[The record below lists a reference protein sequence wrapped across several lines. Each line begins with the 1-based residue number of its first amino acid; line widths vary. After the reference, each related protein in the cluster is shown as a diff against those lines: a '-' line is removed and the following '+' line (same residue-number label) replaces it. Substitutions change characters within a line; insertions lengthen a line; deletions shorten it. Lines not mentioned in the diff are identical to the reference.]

1 MLSPLCVFEFVF
13 FFFKLQLLGRQIHSD
28 KRLGLIACTEVSLAL
43 TTERNRLTQEHVTQ
57 VGGSPENFA

>member
-1 MLSPLCVFEFVF
+1 MWVLGWGF
-13 FFFKLQLLGRQIHSD
+13 FFIFKLQLLSEEIHFG
-28 KRLGLIACTEVSLAL
+28 KRPGLIACTKVSLAL